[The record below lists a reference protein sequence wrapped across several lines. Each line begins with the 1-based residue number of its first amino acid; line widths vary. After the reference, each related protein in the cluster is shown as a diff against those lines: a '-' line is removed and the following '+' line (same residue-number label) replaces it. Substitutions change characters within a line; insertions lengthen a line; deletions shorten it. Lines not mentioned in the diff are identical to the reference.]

1 MKTISTKNLR
11 NKPTK
16 TTDEFEKIETVSAR
30 LGVPSAQTIVGIG
43 DDAAVVFP
51 PKGKMLFC
59 SDAMVEGVHF
69 DFHYTNARELGHKA
83 LASCLS
89 DIVAMNGRALY
100 AVISLA
106 IPSTLGP
113 EFVDEFYD
121 GAGRLARK
129 FGVDIVGGDLTA
141 SPQTVFIDV
150 AAVGETDFPVL
161 RTTAKTGDVIAVSGT
176 PGKSAAGLTALRH
189 REKEAVHPS
198 LCDAHLKPQPRFDL
212 IKDLPHGI
220 LTSLIDISDG
230 LSSEINHIAD
240 HSQVG
245 FEIDARLF
253 PIDPEAR
260 KEAGS
265 REEAVRLALS
275 GGEDYELLAT
285 FDAKTFAS
293 SPPNGFTSIG
303 RVTPASDGRIVIHL
317 DGTRSTLASTG
328 YNHFTINS

>member
-1 MKTISTKNLR
+1 MKPISAITHG
-11 NKPTK
+11 
-16 TTDEFEKIETVSAR
+16 EFEKIETITAR
-30 LGVPSAQTIVGIG
+30 LGAPSAQTLVGIG
-43 DDAAVVFP
+43 DDAAVVLP
-51 PKGKMLFC
+51 PKGQMLFC

-100 AVISLA
+100 AVIALA
-106 IPSTLGP
+106 LPSTVGP

-121 GAGRLARK
+121 GVGRLARQC
-129 FGVDIVGGDLTA
+129 GVDIVGGDLTA

-150 AAVGETDFPVL
+150 AVIGETDSPVL
-161 RTTAKTGDVIAVSGT
+161 RTTAKVGDYIAVSGT

-189 REKEAVHPS
+189 REKESVHPS
-198 LCDAHLKPQPRFDL
+198 LREAHLQPQPRFDL
-212 IKDLPHGI
+212 LKHLPKGI

-230 LSSEINHIAD
+230 LSSEINHIAA

-245 FEIDARLF
+245 FEIDEKLF
-253 PIDPEAR
+253 PLDPEAV

-265 REEAVRLALS
+265 QQEAIRLALS

-285 FDAKTFAS
+285 FDAKTYDSAK
-293 SPPNGFTSIG
+293 PTGFTLIG
-303 RVTPASDGRIVIHL
+303 RIKPASDGRVLIHL
-317 DGTRSTLASTG
+317 DGKRSTLESTG
-328 YNHFTINS
+328 YNHFTIDS